1 MFKNGVFKFK
11 MTDFVLDQKIKVQL
25 SYILAE
31 FLLPK
36 DKRPKYSN
44 IVIPVFWRQYQTFFY

>member
-31 FLLPK
+31 FLVPK

-44 IVIPVFWRQYQTFFY
+44 IVIPVFSR